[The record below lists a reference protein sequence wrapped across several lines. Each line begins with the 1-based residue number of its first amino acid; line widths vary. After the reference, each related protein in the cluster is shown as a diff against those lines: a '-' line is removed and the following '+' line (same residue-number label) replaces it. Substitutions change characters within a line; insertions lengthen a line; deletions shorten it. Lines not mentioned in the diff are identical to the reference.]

1 MEDFEWQ
8 TDEWGLY
15 SAGNGEPLEALAPQD
30 DVTEV
35 ALDEDEFGC
44 SVWNELENVKI
55 AQGLVDKRH
64 PVL

>member
-1 MEDFEWQ
+1 M
-8 TDEWGLY
+8 TK
-15 SAGNGEPLEALAPQD
+15 
-30 DVTEV
+30 VV
-35 ALDEDEFGC
+35 LDEDEFGC